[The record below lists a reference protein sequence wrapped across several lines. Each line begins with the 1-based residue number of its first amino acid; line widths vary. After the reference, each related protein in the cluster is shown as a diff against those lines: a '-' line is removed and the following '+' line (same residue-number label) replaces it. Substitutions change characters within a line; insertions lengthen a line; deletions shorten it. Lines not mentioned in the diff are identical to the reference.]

1 MRIDFRTQSTKTT
14 NIIGYKPFYIQKS
27 GTLDVLD
34 TRAQWGLVAKSNP
47 FPALPNPKE
56 PYANNWLD
64 EDGLDEYNASMYY
77 EPIEYDV
84 SFYVKTYA
92 SGGTSAVEVLR
103 TWLGDFFTYVRDGE
117 FRTFD
122 SYTGIGY
129 RKVRYN
135 GYSEDYFRARDTWA
149 AATITVKFKANDPT
163 TLMTLASV
171 TYSPGAQTSRSAT
184 TIVPPQNG
192 CTSTTS
198 QSNIVVYDT
207 TVSSPSTGLKMS
219 VYFFGANNQSAPA
232 LRIASSGTNI
242 SIIHVPS
249 GGFKAST
256 IYLFEYTGSVWD
268 CLGTL

>member
-1 MRIDFRTQSTKTT
+1 MAIDFRHNSTKTT
-14 NIIGYKPFYIQKS
+14 IISGYKPFYIQRVNS
-27 GTLDVLD
+27 TTVVD
-34 TRAQWGLVAKSNP
+34 TREEWGLVAKSNP

-103 TWLGDFFTYVRDGE
+103 TWLGDFFAYVRDGE

-163 TLMTLASV
+163 TRMYLKEFN
-171 TYSPGAQTSRSAT
+171 YTSIGS
-184 TIVPPQNG
+184 
-192 CTSTTS
+192 
-198 QSNIVVYDT
+198 
-207 TVSSPSTGLKMS
+207 GL
-219 VYFFGANNQSAPA
+219 GILPANDAYTNT
-232 LRIASSGTNI
+232 ASSVENKVLYGVSAGVVLFAGVRISVCFENSNSFAAPKFKIGTNGEAK
-242 SIIHVPS
+242 SIIHVPATNFI
-249 GGFKAST
+249 GDNT
-256 IYLFEYTGSVWD
+256 YLFEYTGTVWD
-268 CLGTL
+268 CLGTI